1 MKRTLPILALLSAHA
16 LAVDS
21 TVPTAFTAE
30 RYTKMIE
37 QSPFALATPVVPV
50 AAPQASFAANWYL
63 TGVGRDEQGNDFIA
77 ITNQD
82 RSVSFSLSGRE
93 VHPETGVSLASV
105 SWDDGYKKTTAII
118 KKGTETAKLE
128 FSQNDAVAAA
138 PQMPGPRPGGPG
150 APIPQTPVVVR
161 PAGGGLTP
169 GATQPR
175 INLPRPSGAPV
186 SAPVTAP
193 VVQPGQLPGTSPQPV
208 GENRRRVRNIAA
220 PQ

>member
-1 MKRTLPILALLSAHA
+1 MKRTLSLLALFTAQA
-16 LAVDS
+16 FAVDS
-21 TVPTAFTAE
+21 TVPVAFTAE
-30 RYTKMIE
+30 RYEKM

-63 TGVGRDEQGNDFIA
+63 TGVGRDEQGNDFIT

-105 SWDDGYKKTTAII
+105 SWNDGYKKTTADI
-118 KKGTETAKLE
+118 KKGTETATLV
-128 FSQNDAVAAA
+128 FNQTDVVAT
-138 PQMPGPRPGGPG
+138 PLQLPGARPGGPG
-150 APIPQTPVVVR
+150 APAPQTPVVVR
-161 PAGGGLTP
+161 PMGVGGAQVP
-169 GATQPR
+169 GSMQPR
-175 INLPRPSGAPV
+175 IALPRPSGAPV
-186 SAPVTAP
+186 SAPV
-193 VVQPGQLPGTSPQPV
+193 VQPGQLPGVNPQPA